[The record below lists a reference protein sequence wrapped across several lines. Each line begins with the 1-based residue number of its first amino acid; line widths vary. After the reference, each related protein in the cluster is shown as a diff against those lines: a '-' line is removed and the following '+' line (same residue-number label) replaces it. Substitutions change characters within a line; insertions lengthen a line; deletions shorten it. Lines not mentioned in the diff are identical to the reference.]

1 MAIFT
6 CLPSSLVLVS
16 SLLVHNAI
24 CVPKLEG
31 DPSPCRRGFLV
42 NTLSGIV
49 HNGSAIIVA
58 AAFTCT
64 ADAADNDKDCVYDN
78 DVAEGSM
85 SMITVRTGTRMDT
98 KTGFKMSLL
107 SIESA
112 ARANTLGEIPMRL
125 YPDPILRRIASPVK
139 KFGPDLQKVA
149 DLLVAGMKSDATAA
163 SQYGI
168 DARMIVLKG
177 SANPASSSS
186 SSNQKSSP
194 PLILINPN
202 ILTRSSEYSMVQW
215 REYCLVMD
223 MNMDMKP
230 NASAMPTH
238 RHLEI
243 NLLRDEIVEVAAQD
257 VTGRPVRKALSGE
270 PARAFLH
277 ELDHINGILI
287 VDHADLIELPAD
299 VAALEA
305 PYHEERQRRA
315 FDRDTYQ
322 GNTPLYW

>member
-1 MAIFT
+1 
-6 CLPSSLVLVS
+6 
-16 SLLVHNAI
+16 
-24 CVPKLEG
+24 
-31 DPSPCRRGFLV
+31 V
-42 NTLSGIV
+42 NSLSGIA
-49 HNGSAIIVA
+49 HNGSAIIA
-58 AAFTCT
+58 ATAFTCT
-64 ADAADNDKDCVYDN
+64 ADANAADNDNGNGNDNDN
-78 DVAEGSM
+78 DVVEGST
-85 SMITVRTGTRMDT
+85 SMITGRTGTRMDT
-98 KTGFKMSLL
+98 ETGLKMPLL

-112 ARANTLGEIPMRL
+112 ARAKTLDEIPMRL
-125 YPDPILRRIASPVK
+125 YPDPILRRIASPVQT
-139 KFGPDLQKVA
+139 FGPDVQKVA
-149 DLLVAGMKSDATAA
+149 DILVAGMKSDATAA

-177 SANPASSSS
+177 SANPASSSLASPS
-186 SSNQKSSP
+186 SSNQNYSSP

-215 REYCLVMD
+215 REYCLVTDVDMD
-223 MNMDMKP
+223 VDMDVKP
-230 NASAMPTH
+230 NASSMPTH